1 MQEKRSDRVKIFN
14 KIIRLIV
21 KNSEKGLEK
30 FYNEYGKLI
39 YSVAKGYCKTEDRVN
54 SVVNSVLVKIWKK
67 AKDLNDVY
75 NPEGFMYTVTKNCAK
90 DEMNEPWNLELNE
103 QICSSE
109 DSFIDIEEKDSFDYL
124 VGKLKEHE
132 QEILI
137 LRFRVGYT
145 FQDIS
150 DIKEKPLA
158 TITTT

>member
-1 MQEKRSDRVKIFN
+1 
-14 KIIRLIV
+14 
-21 KNSEKGLEK
+21 
-30 FYNEYGKLI
+30 
-39 YSVAKGYCKTEDRVN
+39 
-54 SVVNSVLVKIWKK
+54 
-67 AKDLNDVY
+67 
-75 NPEGFMYTVTKNCAK
+75 
-90 DEMNEPWNLELNE
+90 MNEPWNLELNE

-145 FQDIS
+145 FQDIA

-158 TITTT
+158 TITTTYYRALEKLKILIESKNFE